1 MNVQAASPNQGRFR
15 LSGLVQSQEAVVF
28 ALAAAMFIVMA
39 IGLPRFLTAGNI
51 SALLFNM
58 SIIGVLGCGMAMVVI
73 GQGIDLSMVAI
84 LAVTSAL
91 LVQLLI
97 GGMPLWQALL
107 VTGCLAAALGA
118 LNGLLVAYLEIPA
131 LFATLASGLL
141 FFGGSRVLILDTAVY
156 YVPSTQEGLL
166 AVAKASFLGLPV
178 PVIIFA
184 GIAICLHFVLRAT
197 TFGRYVYAR
206 GDNVLAARTSGVAVR
221 PIVVVQYVIAGLCA
235 LLGGVIFTSASAAI
249 DMQVFRST
257 LIFDVVLVVILG
269 GVSLAGGRGSML
281 SVVAGTLLIGVLL
294 NGMVILNINSSV
306 QSIIKGIVL
315 ILAILLDRFLHPV
328 DEETARQADTL

>member
-107 VTGCLAAALGA
+107 VEAALRPVRKYVVISPFPFTFTFPRHWNSYG
-118 LNGLLVAYLEIPA
+118 
-131 LFATLASGLL
+131 L
-141 FFGGSRVLILDTAVY
+141 FFRMS
-156 YVPSTQEGLL
+156 
-166 AVAKASFLGLPV
+166 
-178 PVIIFA
+178 
-184 GIAICLHFVLRAT
+184 
-197 TFGRYVYAR
+197 
-206 GDNVLAARTSGVAVR
+206 
-221 PIVVVQYVIAGLCA
+221 
-235 LLGGVIFTSASAAI
+235 
-249 DMQVFRST
+249 
-257 LIFDVVLVVILG
+257 
-269 GVSLAGGRGSML
+269 
-281 SVVAGTLLIGVLL
+281 
-294 NGMVILNINSSV
+294 
-306 QSIIKGIVL
+306 
-315 ILAILLDRFLHPV
+315 
-328 DEETARQADTL
+328 